1 MTQRGCTR
9 SSRERD
15 VISRSTKWNHAGWKN
30 DENFHLRR
38 LQIHCEMM
46 CASTIQNRKT
56 RSSMRSS
63 ESRDIQSVSTVII
76 DIDSQNW
83 QKPEAAP
90 TGRWAWNWLKEII
103 HDHVKNVWF
112 LSFMTVIVVDVDG
125 ARPIHKTCVFKLT
138 SRWSSGRMK

>member
-15 VISRSTKWNHAGWKN
+15 VISRSTKWLSEITLGGKMMK
-30 DENFHLRR
+30 NFHLRR
-38 LQIHCEMM
+38 LQIQCEMM

-90 TGRWAWNWLKEII
+90 TWPLSVKLIKRNNPRPRKECVVFEL
-103 HDHVKNVWF
+103 HDSHRCWRGWSPPNPQNLRIQTHQQVK
-112 LSFMTVIVVDVDG
+112 
-125 ARPIHKTCVFKLT
+125 
-138 SRWSSGRMK
+138 